1 MGHSADGEKNGFVT
15 VSRTSDT
22 PGQTVNIDLCFV
34 PAQHVPNQKLPA
46 VSGSSGRLVVERPA
60 TAATNRTWLGQIFAD
75 PTLEYEAAMQRF
87 ARASHQRFQ
96 DRKHHEPAPE
106 RPPDPR
112 RAVRAEAAA
121 QRMQRRAVRERRN
134 QEDQAWRELWHARKA
149 VLNARRRA
157 GGSLG
162 ALDDAQDQRW
172 QVLRQHRH
180 ATLVEREAHD
190 TTWRTQHQA
199 LRHACATETLPTA
212 WRAILLVTDNCTR
225 QCYELPLFASGGRV
239 SAAEIVTTCTRLLPT
254 TVQFVISDQ
263 GTHFMA
269 KVFQQLAAR
278 AGFVHVPIARHR
290 PESNGIAERCVRT
303 LKEWLRQHAWT
314 SEQELRALLD
324 QFVGEYNERP
334 HQGLALPGLSP
345 TEFAKRVWL
354 V

>member
-1 MGHSADGEKNGFVT
+1 MDTHATSEKKGFVT
-15 VSRTSDT
+15 VSRTADT
-22 PGQTVNIDLCFV
+22 PGQTVNVDLCFV
-34 PAQHVPNQKLPA
+34 PAHHAPDQKLPA
-46 VSGSSGRLVVERPA
+46 VSGSSGRLVVERQA
-60 TAATNRTWLGQIFAD
+60 TAATSRTWLGQIFAD
-75 PTLEYEAAMQRF
+75 PNLGYEAAMQRF

-106 RPPDPR
+106 ITPDPR

-121 QRMQRRAVRERRN
+121 LRMRRRVVRERRN

-149 VLNARRRA
+149 VLDARRRA

-162 ALDDAQDQRW
+162 ALDDAEDQRW

-190 TTWRTQHQA
+190 TTWRTEHQA
-199 LRHACATETLPTA
+199 LRQAVATAPLPTA

-239 SAAEIVTTCTRLLPT
+239 SAAEIVTSVEHLLPT
-254 TVQFVISDQ
+254 TVHFVISDQ

-269 KVFQQLAAR
+269 QVFQQFAAR
-278 AGFVHVPIARHR
+278 AGFVQVPIARHR

-314 SEQELRALLD
+314 SDDALVALLA
-324 QFVGEYNERP
+324 QFVVHYNDRP
-334 HQGLALPGLSP
+334 HQGLGIPGLSP
-345 TEFAKRVWL
+345 NEFAKRVWL
-354 V
+354 C